1 MVDKSKSLFKT
12 ELARVISAKWKH
24 LLLSTLNQTQFC
36 MDQLK
41 RRKAITQFKRTWL
54 IPQFFS
60 INSHNVIVPTS
71 ASQ

>member
-1 MVDKSKSLFKT
+1 
-12 ELARVISAKWKH
+12 
-24 LLLSTLNQTQFC
+24 LLVSTLNQTQSHT
-36 MDQLK
+36 DQLK

-71 ASQ
+71 S